1 MKAVFSLIFFFIAV
15 ILSMCAGGAKRST
28 KKIAPT
34 VTKLMIVSAF
44 TVFMQVIIVAIGGF
58 WSSRVAYNLFYIG
71 IDWMLY
77 YVLHFCYDYTH
88 QTFDEKWWDNLLKGI
103 LIADNIS
110 LLINIFTQHVTQI
123 EMSVTPYGE
132 IYYRMSFKNL
142 YQIHLFIS
150 YAIFMVAVLALIR
163 KILNTASIYWV
174 SYFMVLGILFV
185 IVLWDLVYV
194 ISGSVIDYSIVGYA
208 IGGLLIY
215 YFSIHHKSVFVINSM
230 LVGIISDIDDG
241 FVFFDMDGECVYAN
255 DKARDLLGVGEA
267 DISKCREEIDAWVRD
282 ENLYQ
287 TNDEFLMDTYSR
299 VIGGKS
305 VTLRISSQTMKRG
318 RYKIGIYYRLN
329 DYTTQIAAHRRERY
343 LAYHDELT
351 GLYNKTALF
360 EIIEQRIHENPE
372 KKYYL
377 LALDIRDFKGVNEVL
392 GRQVGDDLLVRIA
405 QQLQSLDKLEAVYGR
420 LVADKFGV
428 LLEQEYFHARK
439 ISKMLNNLKF
449 VDSDTSYMVV
459 IHMGIY
465 EMQPNDSTPID
476 VMFDRAIFAISKI
489 KSSYEERVVFYD
501 ESSRRDMLWEQTI
514 SSDLNNALEYRQ
526 FKPFLQPQVDANQNA
541 RGAEVLVRWEHPTEG
556 LLTPARFIGV
566 FEKNGMI
573 LSLDR
578 YMWEMACQILHEW
591 KQKGYEG
598 YYLSVNISPRDIYL
612 ADVYQIITSLVEQYE
627 VNPGNLKLEIT
638 ETMVSDTKRC
648 IDLIEKLQTYGF
660 IIEMDDFG
668 SGYSSLNT
676 LKNIP
681 VDVIKM
687 DLGFLRET
695 ADEEKSQ
702 TILQFVIA
710 LSQKLNMESVAEGIE
725 TKEQFEFL
733 KGCGC
738 EIFQGYYFSQPLPLY
753 EFEKVYIKKEV

>member
-1 MKAVFSLIFFFIAV
+1 MKAVYAVIFFMTAV
-15 ILSMCAGGAKRST
+15 LLSMCASGARRST
-28 KKIAPT
+28 KKIAKT
-34 VTKLMIVSAF
+34 VERLMFVSAF
-44 TVFMQVIIVAIGGF
+44 TVLMQVLIVGIGGM
-58 WSSRVAYNLFYIG
+58 WTCRVAYNLFYIG

-77 YVLHFCYDYTH
+77 FVLHFCYEYTH
-88 QTFDEKWWDNLLKGI
+88 QTFDEKWWDI
-103 LIADNIS
+103 LIRMILGMDS
-110 LLINIFTQHVTQI
+110 LSLFINIFVQHVTQI
-123 EMSVTPYGE
+123 EMSVTRYGE
-132 IYYRMSFKNL
+132 IYYHMSYKNL
-142 YQIHLFIS
+142 YQVHLFIS
-150 YAIFMVAVLALIR
+150 YAIFMVAILALIR
-163 KILNTASIYWV
+163 KIFNTSNVYWI
-174 SYFMVLGILFV
+174 SYFVVLGSLLVVV
-185 IVLWDLVYV
+185 IWDLIYV
-194 ISGSVIDYSIVGYA
+194 VSGSVIDYSIIGYA
-208 IGGLLIY
+208 IGGFLVY
-215 YFSIHHKSVFVINSM
+215 YFSIRHDSVLVINNM
-230 LVGIISDIDDG
+230 LAKIVSDIDDG
-241 FVFFDMDGECVYAN
+241 FVFFDMDGDCIYAN
-255 DKARDLLGVGEA
+255 DRAMQLLA
-267 DISKCREEIDAWVRD
+267 VRD
-282 ENLYQ
+282 GDMHKCEEELKEWVSDEYLFQ
-287 TNDEFLMDTYSR
+287 TNDEFLMDTYTR
-299 VIGGKS
+299 NIDGKS
-305 VTLRISSQTMKRG
+305 VTLKISSQTMKRG
-318 RYKIGIYYRLN
+318 RNKIGTYYRLDN
-329 DYTTQIAAHRRERY
+329 YTNQIAAHRRERY

-360 EIIEQRIHENPE
+360 EIIEQRIRENPE
-372 KKYYL
+372 KRYYL
-377 LALDIRDFKGVNEVL
+377 LALDVRDFKGVNEVL

-405 QQLQSLDKLEAVYGR
+405 QQLTNLDKLDAVYGR

-489 KSSYEERVVFYD
+489 KNSYEERVVFYD

-514 SSDLNNALEYRQ
+514 SSDLTNALEYRQ
-526 FKPFLQPQVDANQNA
+526 FKPFLQPQVDASEKA

-556 LLTPARFIGV
+556 LLSPNRFIGI

-573 LSLDR
+573 LSLDK
-578 YMWEMACQILHEW
+578 YMWEMACQILKEW
-591 KQKGYEG
+591 KKKGYEG

-612 ADVYQIITSLVEQYE
+612 ADVYQIITGLVEQYDID
-627 VNPGNLKLEIT
+627 PGNLKLEIT

-695 ADEEKSQ
+695 TDLEKSQ
-702 TILQFVIA
+702 TILEVIIE
-710 LSQKLNMESVAEGIE
+710 LSKRLHMESVAEGIE
-725 TKEQFEFL
+725 SKEQFEFL
-733 KGCGC
+733 KKCGC
-738 EIFQGYYFSQPLPLY
+738 PIFQGYYFSQPLPLY
-753 EFEKVYIKKEV
+753 EFEKRYLKK